1 MKMATGFDIQAA
13 VKQLEQKGCGV
24 SEIAPGV
31 FRIKYAIIYPDGKKR
46 FQNIV
51 CSKKAMPY
59 AGGEKDHLLVT
70 GMVGVYNGSV
80 DLAKLL
86 RENRH
91 SIYTNISIVTSKNPD
106 GSQVDLISVAAKQP
120 MDAMTP
126 DLFEFVTF
134 EVANVAD
141 WMERSA
147 FQERDSY

>member
-1 MKMATGFDIQAA
+1 MATTFDINAA
-13 VKQLEQKGCGV
+13 VKQLEQKGCAV

-31 FRIKYAIIYPDGKKR
+31 FRIKYAIVYPDGKKR

-51 CSKKAMPY
+51 CSKKALPY
-59 AGGEKDHLLVT
+59 VGGQKDHLLVT
-70 GMVGVYNGSV
+70 GMVGVYYELV

-106 GSQVDLISVAAKQP
+106 GSPVDLLSVAAKQP
-120 MDAMTP
+120 LDAMTGEF
-126 DLFEFVTF
+126 FEFVTF

-141 WMERSA
+141 WMERCA
-147 FQERDSY
+147 FKERDSY